1 MEKKKIRIFISS
13 PGDVQQERKIARKVI
28 SELNELYS
36 KFVEIEILMWEDFP
50 LTVDSTFQEGIDF
63 FLKEDV
69 IDYAIF
75 ILWSRLGTPLCSKFL
90 KPDGTPYQSGTE
102 YEYDLMWDLYR
113 KKGAPR
119 ILTYKKTTEP
129 LLVSR
134 NAEEL
139 LELIHQKEGV
149 KSFIAE
155 HFHDEST
162 NSNYAY
168 LQFEEETSFETKLR
182 DHLKQLIRRQLG
194 SVGEIREWDGNPYV
208 GLNSFEYEQSS
219 IFYGRR
225 QLVYETAA
233 QLISDENVKRSLIVL
248 GESGSGKSSFVKAG
262 LLPFLC
268 KDESGD
274 DYVIVNPSM
283 YGGNVYS
290 GLIDLLVD
298 KHIFLKDNPF
308 VEELRKGIDENSNF
322 KYLSHALKNNNHND
336 KIIYIDQFEEL
347 FSDTSITEEERL
359 KVILLLKGI
368 ISTQCISVFITMRS
382 DFYNRFSLYGHLTQI
397 KEWSVVVDLPVISHS
412 EISEIVEEPAKKA
425 CLKWEI
431 DNKGNALNEK
441 IVSDAAKINDLPLIE
456 FALSELYNM
465 RDENDCLTFEA
476 YNEIGELKGA
486 IVSYA
491 DKFYNQLNEKEKEAL
506 KEIFGFVIA
515 VSSYDK
521 NTYVRKTSL
530 LKELQRKEITRSV
543 VKKLIDS
550 HILVTGKDHVG
561 QPTIT
566 IVHEILI
573 KYWSVIQ
580 TWIKEQKE
588 FLQSNVYYEQRTQHW
603 LNKNKSSKDLV
614 QERSALLEVEY
625 FIYKYS
631 DLISED
637 TKEYLLSSLKK
648 ERRKGLVKHCFIFL
662 GLLLIYL
669 SASLIFLL
677 DLPIDK
683 DLSDWFDIVNTK
695 IWDIIPMGIMVL
707 VISGQT
713 VLLRCLGKPSYK
725 TIKST
730 SFIWLLIVLYAYIDS
745 LCWFVCDDEVDG
757 FVFVIPTIFFMVGV
771 SVWIE
776 LYRRKLWRKSVF
788 KPYLFSDR
796 FAVFKN
802 IIVYSTIAFFA
813 LLILGSYVGVLN
825 EKNERLESTNERL
838 ESTIQVTDLL
848 FDGLNNVNSRLTPSE
863 NIYVNDLRKKYIS
876 ERFFEELQDAI
887 PDDRE
892 YQYAICLYNLY
903 YPVASNSYLYYF
915 QDSRGIFLN
924 ILNYSMLGEYKQA
937 SHFLEH
943 RIGDV
948 WSCTLGNHNVLDLIW
963 IAEKG
968 KRFDLAASLYEIIEE
983 NGFDWKNQGSAYWVN
998 YGHIHL
1004 MNGDYN
1010 RAMWCYDYASEWEQR
1025 NNPILKPQVIK
1036 SQIENSIKNDFQLF
1050 NWLDINTPLIEKV
1063 RINRNYPQREFYTNI
1078 GDTLQT
1084 RKYQE
1089 SVAGMWML
1097 SDSTIIMTYSE
1108 KTPIC
1113 QYSLYDN
1120 GSEIKRALTSYR
1132 SSYKNGRIYLEEL
1145 DDETG
1150 IVSSK
1155 EVVFLDENTLKIR
1168 IIENSSDIDK
1178 GKVRTY
1184 KRIE

>member
-776 LYRRKLWRKSVF
+776 LYRRKLWRNSVF

-796 FAVFKN
+796 YAVLKN
-802 IIVYSTIAFFA
+802 IIVYSAIAFFT
-813 LLILGSYVGVLN
+813 LLMLVGYISVLN
-825 EKNERLESTNERL
+825 EKNEENEKL
-838 ESTIQVTDLL
+838 LGITDEL
-848 FDGLNNVNSRLTPSE
+848 FDGLNNINEMLTPIDRYYINE
-863 NIYVNDLRKKYIS
+863 KRLKYL
-876 ERFFEELQDAI
+876 EEGFLNELQDTI
-887 PDDRE
+887 RE
-892 YQYAICLYNLY
+892 DEEREFQYAVSLFHLG
-903 YPVASNSYLYYF
+903 YPERSLAYLYYS
-915 QDSRGIFLN
+915 QNWKDHLMIVKSL
-924 ILNYSMLGEYKQA
+924 MLAGEYTLA
-937 SHFLEH
+937 ELALEEYIEGG
-943 RIGDV
+943 RYDNFGWLKTD
-948 WSCTLGNHNVLDLIW
+948 DLIW
-963 IAEKG
+963 YAEKLG
-968 KRFDLAASLYEIIEE
+968 RFDLAEKLYQIIESNNTNLMDNPAYEINRGHIYLAMGEKDSALVCYKEALALNPQTRVNFAQDLHTFSYFDVIDDDELREIANRMKVEFIPAFTNTDTLTTSLYREKLYGDWVWEGYTDNHIKAILSME
-983 NGFDWKNQGSAYWVN
+983 NDRTFARY
-998 YGHIHL
+998 HI
-1004 MNGDYN
+1004 
-1010 RAMWCYDYASEWEQR
+1010 
-1025 NNPILKPQVIK
+1025 
-1036 SQIENSIKNDFQLF
+1036 
-1050 NWLDINTPLIEKV
+1050 
-1063 RINRNYPQREFYTNI
+1063 YT
-1078 GDTLQT
+1078 
-1084 RKYQE
+1084 
-1089 SVAGMWML
+1089 
-1097 SDSTIIMTYSE
+1097 
-1108 KTPIC
+1108 
-1113 QYSLYDN
+1113 DN
-1120 GSEIKRALTSYR
+1120 GSYNDVSHVRFEKTAEGIIWDEYNPLTDNNSY
-1132 SSYKNGRIYLEEL
+1132 GILEEFNEDYFVL
-1145 DDETG
+1145 
-1150 IVSSK
+1150 
-1155 EVVFLDENTLKIR
+1155 R
-1168 IIENSSDIDK
+1168 IIENGNPEDK
-1178 GKVRTY
+1178 GAIRRFERLK
-1184 KRIE
+1184 